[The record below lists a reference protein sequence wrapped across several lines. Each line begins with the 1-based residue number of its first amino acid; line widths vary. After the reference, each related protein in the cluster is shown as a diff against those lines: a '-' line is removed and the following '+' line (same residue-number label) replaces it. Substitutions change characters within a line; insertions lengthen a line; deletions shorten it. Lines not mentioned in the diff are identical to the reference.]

1 MTIILSSREHV
12 VYHRPEISS
21 LVFHGGVWEITK
33 YEVGSGGWVVCSLWC
48 LVFLLLVC
56 CVEIL
61 IIHGIYR
68 RELSNS
74 MHGIGSVLLLRQIIV
89 CGFSKA
95 ISCTMTRFID
105 VMYIILSLNL
115 CTWKSIDS
123 LDILAAVDIVGCRRS
138 KSLWQDIIASYD
150 INE

>member
-1 MTIILSSREHV
+1 V
-12 VYHRPEISS
+12 GC
-21 LVFHGGVWEITK
+21 VFPMMP
-33 YEVGSGGWVVCSLWC
+33 

-56 CVEIL
+56 CVEIR

-74 MHGIGSVLLLRQIIV
+74 MHGIGSVLLLHQIIV

-115 CTWKSIDS
+115 CT
-123 LDILAAVDIVGCRRS
+123 
-138 KSLWQDIIASYD
+138 
-150 INE
+150 